1 MSGELHDP
9 RVPNAGPDDVARLWE
24 TLTNEFP
31 WQLRIEILP
40 RKVARSS
47 GCVAV
52 QLVSPLESPG
62 SGVEGCEIWA
72 TKDFYSP
79 LYLISWNQL
88 FDLLIVGHRNMESR
102 LSDAHPESPNPRT
115 R

>member
-1 MSGELHDP
+1 MKPTVRDP

-24 TLTNEFP
+24 TIQAEFP
-31 WQLRIEILP
+31 WQIRIEILP
-40 RKVARSS
+40 RKDYRSS
-47 GCVAV
+47 GCVSV
-52 QLVSPLESPG
+52 QLMSPIESQG

-88 FDLLIVGHRNMESR
+88 FDLLIVGYRNLALR
-102 LSDAHPESPNPRT
+102 LSGQNDDPPNPR
-115 R
+115 RK